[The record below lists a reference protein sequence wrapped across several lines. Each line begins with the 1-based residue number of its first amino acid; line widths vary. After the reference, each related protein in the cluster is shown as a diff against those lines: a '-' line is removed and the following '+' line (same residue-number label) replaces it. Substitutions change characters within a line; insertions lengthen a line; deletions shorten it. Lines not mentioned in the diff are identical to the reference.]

1 MVFVMWKDAKM
12 LEDKL
17 LILRFNRG
25 YREALHQIYE
35 KYKDDLVTLA
45 SALLTDV
52 ALAEDAGHD
61 VFIGFIRSE
70 GKFKLTGSLRGYLAT
85 CVANLARNRNKA
97 GHVRAHADLDT
108 IDPPESSAMT
118 PETTVIFGEQSER
131 LAWALNQLPYEQRE
145 VLVLRTY
152 SQMKFAA
159 IAAQQDTSIH
169 TVQGRY
175 RYALDKMKRLLAE
188 VKIHRFETDSQ
199 GLQPQSEV
207 SA

>member
-1 MVFVMWKDAKM
+1 M

-17 LILRFNRG
+17 LILKFNRG
-25 YREALHQIYE
+25 HREALHQIYE
-35 KYKDDLVTLA
+35 KYKNDLVTLA
-45 SALLTDV
+45 SALLTDGG
-52 ALAEDAGHD
+52 LAEDVVHD

-70 GKFKLTGSLRGYLAT
+70 GKFQLTGSLKGYLAT

-97 GHVRAHADLDT
+97 KRIRSHADLEA
-108 IDPPESSAMT
+108 IDPPESSAIT
-118 PETTVIFGEQSER
+118 YETSALFGEQSER

-159 IAAQQDTSIH
+159 IAAQQNASIH
-169 TVQGRY
+169 TIQGRY
-175 RYALDKMKRLLAE
+175 RYALDKMKRLLTE
-188 VKIHRFETDSQ
+188 VKIHKFQTQSQ
-199 GLQPQSEV
+199 GMHTQSEV

>member
-1 MVFVMWKDAKM
+1 MVFIMWKESEM

-17 LILRFNRG
+17 LILKFNRG
-25 YREALHQIYE
+25 HREALHRIYE
-35 KYKDDLVTLA
+35 KHKNNLVTLA

-52 ALAEDAGHD
+52 ALAEDVVHD

-70 GKFKLTGSLRGYLAT
+70 GKFQLTGSLKGYLAT

-97 GHVRAHADLDT
+97 GHVRAHTDLEA
-108 IDPPESSAMT
+108 IDPPESTTMT
-118 PETTVIFGEQSER
+118 PETSVIFGEQSER

-175 RYALDKMKRLLAE
+175 RYALDRMKRLLTE
-188 VKIHRFETDSQ
+188 VKVHKFQTRSQ
-199 GLQPQSEV
+199 GMHTQSKV

>member
-1 MVFVMWKDAKM
+1 M

-17 LILRFNRG
+17 LILKFNRG
-25 YREALHQIYE
+25 QREALHRIYE
-35 KYKDDLVTLA
+35 KHKNDLVTLA
-45 SALLTDV
+45 SALLIDV
-52 ALAEDAGHD
+52 ALAEDVVHD

-70 GKFKLTGSLRGYLAT
+70 GKFKLTGSLKGYLAT

-97 GHVRAHADLDT
+97 GRIRSHQDLET
-108 IDPPESSAMT
+108 IDPPDSTART
-118 PETTVIFGEQSER
+118 PDTAVIFEEQSER

-159 IAAQQDTSIH
+159 IAAQQNASIH
-169 TVQGRY
+169 TIQGRY
-175 RYALDKMKRLLAE
+175 RYALDKMKGLLAE
-188 VKIHRFETDSQ
+188 VKIHTFQAKKQ
-199 GLQPQSEV
+199 GMHTQSEV